1 MYCLMASRALRPA
14 LVELGN
20 RIYVRRA
27 QLRMSQHQLARLSG
41 VDPTYMSGVEAG
53 RRNVGTLILL
63 RIAQAL
69 ETTPGQ
75 LLDGLETYDLDT

>member
-1 MYCLMASRALRPA
+1 MANRALDA
-14 LVELGN
+14 SLVELGN

-27 QLRMSQHQLARLSG
+27 QLRMSQQQLARLSG

-53 RRNVGTLILL
+53 RRNVGTRILL
-63 RIAQAL
+63 RIAKAL

-75 LLDGLETYDLDT
+75 LLDGLETDDFND

>member
-1 MYCLMASRALRPA
+1 MAKRDTLPA
-14 LVELGN
+14 MVELGN

-27 QLRMSQHQLARLSG
+27 QLRMSQQQLARLSE
-41 VDPTYMSGVEAG
+41 VDPTYMSDVEAG

-75 LLDGLETYDLDT
+75 LLDGLELEGR